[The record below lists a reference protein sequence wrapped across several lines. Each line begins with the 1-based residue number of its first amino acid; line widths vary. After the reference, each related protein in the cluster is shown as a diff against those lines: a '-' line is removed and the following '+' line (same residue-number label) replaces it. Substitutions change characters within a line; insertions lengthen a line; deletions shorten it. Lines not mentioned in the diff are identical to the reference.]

1 MSISVMINN
10 ENFKLLQIKNKL
22 RVTYRVIGFLP
33 VDIDCSVI
41 GLFFPINI
49 IVIEILPVDSYSIVT
64 GVGSSS

>member
-41 GLFFPINI
+41 GLFFQFT
-49 IVIEILPVDSYSIVT
+49 VLS
-64 GVGSSS
+64 

>member
-41 GLFFPINI
+41 WLFFQFT
-49 IVIEILPVDSYSIVT
+49 VLS
-64 GVGSSS
+64 